1 MSKKKSAKL
10 FARIAE
16 LERKLFERESQL
28 PHKAFYL
35 SNSLEEYVELKG
47 AGVIVTFQQLGS
59 ESKAGPV
66 LIRNGLSLETVRAL
80 QKDIRASWEESVMFE
95 PKIVK
100 DCDETSVQ
108 KSS

>member
-10 FARIAE
+10 SARIAE

-28 PHKAFYL
+28 PHNAFYL

-95 PKIVK
+95 PKVVK
-100 DCDETSVQ
+100 DDD
-108 KSS
+108 

>member
-10 FARIAE
+10 SARIAE

-28 PHKAFYL
+28 PHKPHFL
-35 SNSLEEYVELKG
+35 SKSLEKYLDMKG
-47 AGVIVTFQQLGS
+47 SGVIVTFQRLGAVS
-59 ESKAGPV
+59 EDGPV

-80 QKDIRASWEESVMFE
+80 QKDIRASWEDSVIFE

-100 DCDETSVQ
+100 DCNETSVQ
-108 KSS
+108 KPS